1 MKTKVTL
8 AIMLTLFAAG
18 LFAVPLSVLIVQES
32 EKIADSIRAFNKE
45 CVGVDDTS
53 ERYTE
58 CFKKRGDIGREL
70 SGFVILVQQE
80 TNFLGDP
87 AEERA
92 RLQEQQATLSESQKA
107 EITKQAGADALDIEA
122 QLKRSDARRHD
133 MKLQIRWATYYFAC
147 LGREDASECK
157 AEKAALDK
165 EEYPFGRVGL
175 MSQDPTHV
183 GDEEAKNWHSMKVIP
198 VIKSGQGLP
207 VLISEKAAVGFIEKF
222 ANTLASNDINTQV
235 GYYADRVDYY
245 DIKGATKQVIEK
257 DIEHD
262 IAKWP
267 NRSYAMSASPEI
279 KATDDGFTAE
289 FPMTYTLTN
298 SKGTSRGKLRMTVR
312 VKSQAENWQV
322 TGIQKKVTH
331 ATGKR

>member
-8 AIMLTLFAAG
+8 AITLTFFAVR

-45 CVGVDDTS
+45 CAGIDDTS

-58 CFKKRGDIGREL
+58 CFKKRGDIGKEL
-70 SGFVILVQQE
+70 SGFIMLVQQE

-107 EITKQAGADALDIEA
+107 EITKQWGTDALDIEA
-122 QLKRSDARRHD
+122 QVKHSEARRHD
-133 MKLQIRWATYYFAC
+133 TKLQIRWATYYFAC

-183 GDEEAKNWHSMKVIP
+183 GEEEAKHWHPTKIIS
-198 VIKSGQGLP
+198 VIKSGQGPP
-207 VLISEKAAVGFIEKF
+207 VLVSEEAAVGFVEKF
-222 ANTLASNDINTQV
+222 VKALAINNLNAQL

-245 DIKGATKQVIEK
+245 NIRRADKQVIEK
-257 DIEHD
+257 DLEHD

-267 NRSYAMSASPEI
+267 DRSYAIPASPKI
-279 KATDDGFTAE
+279 TATDDGFTAE
-289 FPMTYTLTN
+289 FSMTYRLTN
-298 SKGTSRGKLRMTVR
+298 STGTSSGKLRTTVR
-312 VKSQAENWQV
+312 VRTQAETWQV
-322 TGIQKKVTH
+322 TSIQKKVTQ
-331 ATGKR
+331 TIGKR